1 MIKTNL
7 TKVEYGPLRQKN
19 SRIYFLLLILCF
31 SAGCFAGSLTG
42 SFFGLDPVLKDFCD
56 FSTGCSSNPISVFFG
71 FSRFHL
77 VAFLLGSSFLGLALL
92 PVLSCIR
99 GYALSCTA
107 ASIISSYPE
116 KGVIMAAVI
125 LGIPALLSIP
135 CFFVVSIDGYM
146 SSVRIFHLVRG
157 NSAPRKDKLYSRF
170 LACIPILALGTLAEI
185 KFVPY
190 LVSLLT

>member
-7 TKVEYGPLRQKN
+7 SKVEYGPLRQKN

-42 SFFGLDPVLKDFCD
+42 SFFGLDPVLKDFSD
-56 FSTGCSSNPISVFFG
+56 FSTGCSSNPISVFLS